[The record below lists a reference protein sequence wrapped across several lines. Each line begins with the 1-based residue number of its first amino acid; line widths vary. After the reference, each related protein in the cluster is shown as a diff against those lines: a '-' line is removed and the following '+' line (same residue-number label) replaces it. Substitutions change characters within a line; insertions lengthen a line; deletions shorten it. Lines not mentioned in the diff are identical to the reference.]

1 MNLFR
6 KLFGDKKPIIGMIHL
21 APLPGSPKYEGDLE
35 EVYIKAKHDLD
46 VLMEGGVDAAI
57 VENFGDVPY
66 STSNELVSY
75 TAFTNIFTRLKEN
88 SSIPLGVNVQFND
101 FKAEWA
107 IAYACNAD
115 FIRVECFAENRMG
128 PNGIVVSCGP
138 ELMRL
143 KGKYPKDICLICDVH
158 VKHTFE
164 IVSQPLDFTIESIKE
179 GGADALICTGIST
192 GKSPSIEDVEKMK
205 ELSDGLPVILGSGVN
220 SNTVK
225 DYLAVSDGAIIGS
238 YLKEDGVVE
247 NPVSLDRVKLLMAN
261 AK

>member
-46 VLMEGGVDAAI
+46 ALMEGGVDAAI

-66 STSNELVSY
+66 SISNELVSY

-158 VKHTFE
+158 VKNTF
-164 IVSQPLDFTIESIKE
+164 
-179 GGADALICTGIST
+179 
-192 GKSPSIEDVEKMK
+192 
-205 ELSDGLPVILGSGVN
+205 
-220 SNTVK
+220 
-225 DYLAVSDGAIIGS
+225 
-238 YLKEDGVVE
+238 
-247 NPVSLDRVKLLMAN
+247 
-261 AK
+261 